1 MNAEGDM
8 EFQIQASSI
17 KPDAEIYKI
26 LSNATLLNKFFRKY
40 NFFFHKISCKQVVV
54 NITYKTGSGFVTTIY
69 LSKRWEPR
77 GFSRVAAGFS
87 SYDGD
92 LSLPLGL
99 WTSYFS

>member
-8 EFQIQASSI
+8 EFQSQASSI

-69 LSKRWEPR
+69 ELIYILILIFNTNLIYKCNPHKSCLR
-77 GFSRVAAGFS
+77 S
-87 SYDGD
+87 SMMQ
-92 LSLPLGL
+92 SLKG
-99 WTSYFS
+99 S